1 MTTKYESDRL
11 LDGTTAKHLTILF
24 EMSDIGDLETHEVRD
39 KNLLKDLDKD
49 ENAHFKDP
57 KTDEDY
63 IGLMRLLAK
72 HSESLM
78 SGEYSREKATEMYF
92 NTYYLDPDE
101 DREETRAEF
110 FKLAK
115 LCLERK
121 KFKPLRNLGK
131 RFHWLFSDNSEKNR
145 R

>member
-1 MTTKYESDRL
+1 
-11 LDGTTAKHLTILF
+11 
-24 EMSDIGDLETHEVRD
+24 MSDIGDLETHEVRD
-39 KNLLKDLDKD
+39 KNLLKSLDKE
-49 ENAHFKDP
+49 ENAQFKDP

-101 DREETRAEF
+101 NREETRAEF

-121 KFKPLRNLGK
+121 KFKPFRNLGK
-131 RFHWLFSDNSEKNR
+131 PFALALVW
-145 R
+145 